1 MIYYDIMLYMI
12 SFDVKWGP
20 CYLVPAMQ
28 TKRSKTETRDILLRD
43 LPIHLADKIKVAAT
57 LHRTSMKDYILE
69 ILRKHVDELESRGV
83 VLTLTGLK
91 KKP

>member
-1 MIYYDIMLYMI
+1 
-12 SFDVKWGP
+12 
-20 CYLVPAMQ
+20 MQ
-28 TKRSKTETRDILLRD
+28 SKHTKTETRDILLRD
-43 LPIHLADKIKVAAT
+43 VPVHLADKVKVAAT

-83 VLTLTGLK
+83 VLTLTGSK